1 MSLGELSGE
10 LLGVTVRWTSI
21 PPMQGVV
28 VIFQVASRYGSWH
41 KLWLG
46 GALSLFIDFFLCSFK
61 ILSPHLSHLLTASF
75 RSIVSPFSF
84 NNSLNCCDVI

>member
-1 MSLGELSGE
+1 MTMTVGELSDE
-10 LLGVTVRWTSI
+10 LSGVTLRWTSI

-46 GALSLFIDFFLCSFK
+46 GTLSLLIDSYL
-61 ILSPHLSHLLTASF
+61 
-75 RSIVSPFSF
+75 
-84 NNSLNCCDVI
+84 

>member
-21 PPMQGVV
+21 LPMQGVV

-46 GALSLFIDFFLCSFK
+46 GTLSLFTDFFLCSFK

-75 RSIVSPFSF
+75 GSIVSPFSF
-84 NNSLNCCDVI
+84 NNSLNCRNVI

>member
-1 MSLGELSGE
+1 MSLGELSDE

-21 PPMQGVV
+21 PSMQRVV

-46 GALSLFIDFFLCSFK
+46 GTLSLFIDFFL
-61 ILSPHLSHLLTASF
+61 
-75 RSIVSPFSF
+75 
-84 NNSLNCCDVI
+84 

>member
-1 MSLGELSGE
+1 MTMTVEELSDE
-10 LLGVTVRWTSI
+10 LSGVTVRWTSI

-46 GALSLFIDFFLCSFK
+46 GTLSLFIDFFFM
-61 ILSPHLSHLLTASF
+61 I
-75 RSIVSPFSF
+75 
-84 NNSLNCCDVI
+84 